1 MGSSFASG
9 ARAAIGVPPL
19 MVLVAMIG
27 FGSLARS
34 QNIDLFST
42 LFTAAAIYG
51 LPGQVAMLELYAT
64 GATAI
69 AVIAGVSMA
78 NMRFFP
84 MAIVLMP
91 QLSSDDRSYW
101 WRYLAVQV
109 MSINSWTHTMDILPT
124 LKPGERLGFFS
135 GFGFICFLGGL
146 VGSSIGWFA
155 AYYFSTAVTVT
166 LVFLNPAYF
175 IYLFCCNTRP
185 SIVASLIAGSLLGP
199 PLYLLSPELGLPLC
213 GLLAGTIGFWFP
225 RLAGLSE

>member
-1 MGSSFASG
+1 MGSSFAKG
-9 ARAAIGVPPL
+9 ARAAVGVPPL
-19 MVLVAMIG
+19 MVMVAMIG

-34 QNIDLFST
+34 LNIDLFST
-42 LFTAAAIYG
+42 LFSAAAIYG

-69 AVIAGVSMA
+69 AVIAGVAMA

-91 QLSSDDRSYW
+91 QLSPDDPLYQ
-101 WRYLAVQV
+101 WRYLAIQV

-124 LKPGERLGFFS
+124 LKPAERLGFFA

-146 VGSSIGWFA
+146 AGACIGWLA
-155 AYYFSTAVTVT
+155 ASYFSDAVTIT

-185 SIVASLIAGSLLGP
+185 SIVVSLIAGSLLGP
-199 PLYLLSPELGLPLC
+199 PLYLFSPEWGLPLC
-213 GLLAGTIGFWFP
+213 GVLAGTVGFCVS
-225 RLAGLSE
+225 RIMGLSK